1 MNDSVKIGII
11 GDYDPKKI
19 SHKATQD
26 ALRHCGDSL
35 SIKTEIVW
43 LPTKD
48 LEAQKE
54 FDLSTFDGF
63 WCSPGSPYLS
73 YTGALQGIQYAREK
87 NHPFIGT
94 CGGFQHGVMEYAC
107 NVLGLTKVNHAE
119 YNPDAS
125 EFFIAPL
132 SCSLVGETKNIYLK
146 KGSIIHDIYG
156 TEVITERYNCSFGLN
171 PIYQELFEKSGLK
184 ASGADENGEVRVFEL
199 YSARFYIATLF
210 QPQLSSKPENPH
222 PLILRY
228 LLAVQKFHQERN
240 I

>member
-1 MNDSVKIGII
+1 MYNSVKIGII
-11 GDYDPKKI
+11 GDYDAKKI

-26 ALRHCGDSL
+26 ALWHCGDYLSL
-35 SIKTEIVW
+35 QTEIVW

-48 LEAQKE
+48 LEDRKKA
-54 FDLSTFDGF
+54 DLSSFDGF

-73 YTGALQGIQYAREK
+73 YTGAILGIQYAREK
-87 NHPFIGT
+87 NYPFIGT

-107 NVLGLTKVNHAE
+107 NVLGLSKVNHAE

-146 KGSIIHDIYG
+146 KASKIHEIYDS
-156 TEVITERYNCSFGLN
+156 EIITERYNCSYGLN
-171 PIYQELFEKSGLK
+171 PIYQELFEKSGFK
-184 ASGADENGEVRVFEL
+184 ASGTDENGEVRVFEL
-199 YSARFYIATLF
+199 TGARFYIATLF
-210 QPQLSSKPENPH
+210 QPQLSSTAENPH

-228 LLAVQKFHQERN
+228 LQAVQKFHQERN

>member
-1 MNDSVKIGII
+1 MKDTVKIGII

-26 ALRHCGDSL
+26 ALCHCGDSL

-48 LEAQKE
+48 LEVQKE

-146 KGSIIHDIYG
+146 EGSIIHEIYG

-184 ASGADENGEVRVFEL
+184 ASGKDENGEVRVFEL
-199 YSARFYIATLF
+199 SGARFYIATLF
-210 QPQLSSKPENPH
+210 QPQLSSTPENPH

>member
-156 TEVITERYNCSFGLN
+156 TEVITERYNCSFALN